1 MLDFKGQIIPPP
13 PKLRLSPF
21 LVFQALKADMV
32 QYLLKLLEAGLEALD
47 NPASTKAQIVK
58 ALKAMQRSLQYGD
71 QVWYYERPHGRI
83 QRGGRGSGSPLKN
96 KKNIGFLS
104 NSGPDPLKN
113 YEATE
118 PAFNVGPSSAYQRNA
133 I

>member
-1 MLDFKGQIIPPP
+1 
-13 PKLRLSPF
+13 
-21 LVFQALKADMV
+21 MV

-71 QVWYYERPHGRI
+71 QVGNYDRQHGRI
-83 QRGGRGSGSPLKN
+83 QSGGGSGSPQN
-96 KKNIGFLS
+96 KHKNIGFLS

-113 YEATE
+113 YEATK
-118 PAFNVGPSSAYQRNA
+118 PAFNAGPLSAHQRNA